1 MRWSGSDRKARFNP
15 GWERTRKLILERDHH
30 RCQRW
35 VTDSD
40 GFTRHRCWA
49 PANEV
54 DHIRRA
60 VDGGPD
66 DDSPGNLEA
75 LCHWHHAQK
84 TGSESAEQRRVN
96 RERRKEAEWYS
107 HPAFR

>member
-1 MRWSGSDRKARFNP
+1 M
-15 GWERTRKLILERDHH
+15 ILERDHYQ
-30 RCQRW
+30 CQRW
-35 VTDSD
+35 ITESNGLV
-40 GFTRHRCWA
+40 RRKCLY

-66 DDSPGNLEA
+66 DDSPENLEA
-75 LCHWHHAQK
+75 LCSYHHRQK
-84 TGSESAEQRRVN
+84 TAQESAEQRRVN
-96 RERRKEAEWYS
+96 RERREEERWYS